1 MNLNMLDVEKIVRRA
16 LEEDI
21 GTGDITTTLTIPP
34 GSISHAK
41 IIVKEPGIVAGLHV
55 AALVFE
61 LVARSYG
68 SDIALKATSQLG
80 GEPTRVRFRASMLDG
95 SEVNAGDTIAEIEGD
110 TAVILTGERTALNF
124 LQRMSGIATKTS
136 RLVKLVA
143 HTKAHVVD
151 TRKTTPGMRMLEK
164 YAVRMGGGQ
173 NHRFGLYDAI
183 LIKDNHILAAGGIE
197 KAIYAARAGIP
208 HTVKIEVEAD
218 TLEQVRQALDAGADM
233 ILLDNMSL
241 DMLRQAVAM
250 CSGRALTE
258 ASGGIT
264 EETIAKIAETGV
276 DLISVGAL
284 THSVQALD
292 LSLDIV

>member
-21 GTGDITTTLTIPP
+21 GTGDITTALTIPP

-41 IIVKEPGIVAGLHV
+41 IIAKEPGVVAGLHV

-68 SDIALKATSQLG
+68 SDIPLKVTSPAG
-80 GEPTRVRFRASMLDG
+80 SESRRVLFRASMLDG
-95 SEVNAGDTIAEIEGD
+95 SEVNNGDTIAEIEGD

-136 RLVKLVA
+136 RLVKLIA

-164 YAVRMGGGQ
+164 YAVRTGGGQ

-197 KAIYAARAGIP
+197 KAIRAARAGIS

-241 DMLRQAVAM
+241 DMLKQAVTM

-284 THSVQALD
+284 THSVRALD

>member
-1 MNLNMLDVEKIVRRA
+1 MNLNMLDVERIVRRA

-41 IIVKEPGIVAGLHV
+41 IIAKEPGIIAGLHV

-68 SDIALKATSQLG
+68 SDIALKVTSQVG

-136 RLVKLVA
+136 RLVKLIA

-197 KAIYAARAGIP
+197 KAIHAARAGIP

-241 DMLRQAVAM
+241 DMLRQAVTM

>member
-41 IIVKEPGIVAGLHV
+41 IIANEPGIIAGLHV

-68 SDIALKATSQLG
+68 SDIAVKVTSQVG

-136 RLVKLVA
+136 RLVKLIA

-197 KAIYAARAGIP
+197 KAIHAARTGIP

-241 DMLRQAVAM
+241 DMLRQAVTM